1 MAGHNNE
8 GCTTLKDKIEKL
20 RNFIDLLKTRN
31 LLVMKI
37 ENEKRVEKV
46 VELEKPLRHNNAMRI
61 PNPKFGCEV

>member
-1 MAGHNNE
+1 MAGDNNE

-61 PNPKFGCEV
+61 PTELG